1 MNNVLKEEA
10 LEFVGPAF
18 EEMDVNDMMDMDAEV
33 TPATPAISMSVL
45 KVSCSAVTGVA
56 FTFTVDKIFNHK

>member
-1 MNNVLKEEA
+1 MNNLLKEEA

-18 EEMDVNDMMDMDAEV
+18 EEMNENDMLNVDAEV
-33 TPATPAISMSVL
+33 SPAIV
-45 KVSCSAVTGVA
+45 VSAKIVTSAITGVA